1 MPNVD
6 SSSSTD
12 DSSPQ
17 PQTPLSSSQTGSSIA
32 DPANADPSPDNI
44 AGGKKRKQNR
54 RINTAERRAT
64 HNAVERQ
71 RRETLNGR
79 FLDLAAILPN
89 LSQIRRPS
97 KSAIVNSSIAYFHA
111 SRRHRLLASRE
122 LRLLKFETDAL
133 RRELNDWRDRAS
145 IRRVQEPT
153 RSDGFSIVLSGEL
166 EILPIDGIDNE
177 DGDDGDDDLYT
188 PVVSPDDNFEHPFDS
203 PPSTRPPASGP
214 EHDSYN
220 MNAVYP
226 IQRPMGGRGP
236 VPVIASP
243 NGMAVENPAATFD
256 AMGSGV
262 AEPYPAFGEMGQ
274 GIQNKWTVQD
284 QAYYGPPPEREH
296 VHSNR
301 KTSLGD
307 QPAQYFEQR
316 WNNNNGMH
324 NIEMNGNNSG
334 GSFGMM

>member
-6 SSSSTD
+6 SSSSSAD

-17 PQTPLSSSQTGSSIA
+17 PQTPSLPSSLTGPSIV

-44 AGGKKRKQNR
+44 IGGKKRKQNR

-79 FLDLAAILPN
+79 FLDLAAVLPN

-153 RSDGFSIVLSGEL
+153 RSDEFSLVLSGEL

-177 DGDDGDDDLYT
+177 DGEDGDDDL
-188 PVVSPDDNFEHPFDS
+188 HP
-203 PPSTRPPASGP
+203 
-214 EHDSYN
+214 HDSYN
-220 MNAVYP
+220 MSAPYLM
-226 IQRPMGGRGP
+226 QRQMGNRGP
-236 VPVIASP
+236 VPIIASP
-243 NGMAVENPAATFD
+243 NGMAMENPVTGFNP
-256 AMGSGV
+256 MGGV
-262 AEPYPAFGEMGQ
+262 SEPYPSFNEMDQGQ
-274 GIQNKWTVQD
+274 FRRATV
-284 QAYYGPPPEREH
+284 AISRATLER
-296 VHSNR
+296 
-301 KTSLGD
+301 
-307 QPAQYFEQR
+307 
-316 WNNNNGMH
+316 W
-324 NIEMNGNNSG
+324 
-334 GSFGMM
+334 